1 MFDTLIVSKPKK
13 QGLASRL
20 PGSTFSLVTHVALIY
35 AAVNATMRSEEF
47 IQETVLDTNMV
58 YLEEEKPEEPEPEPE
73 APPPPPKGFQTL
85 LAPVDIPT
93 SIPPI
98 NLNEQFDPRQFT
110 GVGVELG
117 VAEGIEVGGPVD
129 LTQIF
134 VEAVVD
140 EPPERISFPPPEYPR
155 ILLEARVE
163 GTVVLEAVI
172 DTTGHAE
179 PNSIKVVSSTNR
191 AFESPARE
199 AMRRA
204 LFRPGRVRGQAV
216 RVLVQMP
223 LRFVIPGG
231 SED

>member
-1 MFDTLIVSKPKK
+1 VFDTLIVSKPQK
-13 QGLASRL
+13 QGLRHKL
-20 PGSTFSLVTHVALIY
+20 GGSTFSLVTHTLLIWL
-35 AAVNATMRSEEF
+35 AVEATMKGDVV
-47 IQETVLDTNMV
+47 QQTGVDTTMV
-58 YLEEEKPEEPEPEPE
+58 FLEEEKPEEPEEPD
-73 APPPPPKGFQTL
+73 APPPPPKGFSTL
-85 LAPVDIPT
+85 LAPIDIPT
-93 SIPPI
+93 TIPPI
-98 NLNEQFDPRQFT
+98 NLDEKFDPRQFS

-117 VAEGIEVGGPVD
+117 VAEGLTGPVD

-172 DTTGHAE
+172 DTAGHAE

-191 AFESPARE
+191 AFEAPARD

-204 LFRPGRVRGQAV
+204 LFRPGRVRGQPV

>member
-1 MFDTLIVSKPKK
+1 MFDTLIVSKPQK
-13 QGLASRL
+13 QGILRRVPQSM
-20 PGSTFSLVTHVALIY
+20 FSLVTHAVLIWF
-35 AAVNATMRSEEF
+35 AVQATMKGD
-47 IQETVLDTNMV
+47 TGPLDAGLDTNMV
-58 YLEEEKPEEPEPEPE
+58 FLEEEKPEEPQEPE
-73 APPPPPKGFQTL
+73 APPPPPKGFSTL
-85 LAPVDIPT
+85 LAPIDIPT

-98 NLNEQFDPRQFT
+98 NLNEKFDPNQFS

-117 VAEGIEVGGPVD
+117 VAEGLLQTGPVD

-191 AFESPARE
+191 AFEAPARD

-231 SED
+231 GQD

>member
-1 MFDTLIVSKPKK
+1 VFDTLIVSKPQK
-13 QGLASRL
+13 QGLRQRL
-20 PGSTFSLVTHVALIY
+20 PSSLFSLVTHGLLIY
-35 AAVNATMRSEEF
+35 AAVQATMKGDVGAAEA
-47 IQETVLDTNMV
+47 TLDTNMV
-58 YLEEEKPEEPEPEPE
+58 FLEEEEPEPEPEPE

-85 LAPVDIPT
+85 MAPVDIPT

-98 NLNEQFDPRQFT
+98 NLNEKFDPRQFS

-117 VAEGIEVGGPVD
+117 VAEGVTVGGPVD

-179 PNSIKVVSSTNR
+179 PPSIKVINSTNR
-191 AFESPARE
+191 AFEAPARD

-231 SED
+231 GQE

>member
-1 MFDTLIVSKPKK
+1 VFDTLIVSKPQKR
-13 QGLASRL
+13 GLGQRL
-20 PGSTFSLVTHVALIY
+20 PGSLFSLVTHGLLIY
-35 AAVNATMRSEEF
+35 GAVQATMKGDLGAVEAA
-47 IQETVLDTNMV
+47 LDTNMV
-58 YLEEEKPEEPEPEPE
+58 FLEEEKQEPEPEPE

-85 LAPVDIPT
+85 MAPVDIPT

-98 NLNEQFDPRQFT
+98 NLNEKFDPRQFS

-117 VAEGIEVGGPVD
+117 VAEGVVGGPVD

-179 PNSIKVVSSTNR
+179 PPSIKVVSSTNR
-191 AFESPARE
+191 AFEAPARE
-199 AMRRA
+199 SMRKA

-231 SED
+231 DE